1 MIREKT
7 RRLVFAFL
15 ILILVLGLVG
25 CNSGAISLKP
35 GEQTVVTRLVHDRNG
50 CDPFS
55 GLPNAM
61 QGGKGA
67 KDNKV
72 PVHITTT
79 KDGKQYFKL
88 SFDGYTNVNYDEHIL
103 TGRGDG
109 GSDLDLS
116 ETATTVI
123 EPFEV
128 RGEIDGD
135 IEPIEIKIHYT
146 YETANSGVLIDE
158 DIVLHGTGTFPWK
171 KYLKQLELH
180 VHWNYVLNAPNY
192 PGTGISKGNVEA
204 YQYYIFDLPETVS
217 NQQGLLT
224 SSKIA
229 TKADKD
235 AGETGVTIPEAL
247 AIILIGGGAALAGA
261 GAGGSGGGSGGDGDS
276 KNGKKSRYKMCL
288 KKDFGDAIRYDVQP
302 VTVYARIVEI
312 TPEGEEIDRPDL
324 STAIELFSGGGLKV
338 ESTAMAGNYMGALV
352 CAESVSGR
360 QNPDSG
366 VLSIRFSGEGGSFQN
381 DVTFRLIGKPYLTFP
396 EQGQYLTMTL
406 PMLLGDGELY
416 ETPFLLHDFME
427 KPVTVKAEV
436 AEGAPLACTIEETG
450 ENQYLLK
457 VRNNSVKP
465 EGPQATKQMTS
476 IGLRAENEQE
486 LAEESLN
493 VELYPE
499 GLSIREVKM
508 DENGRVLIGTFDNED
523 TEEFGDVRPTGF
535 VLDFVVPVPSEQG
548 GYKVK
553 VLQPEEFSPTF
564 AGLQGTD
571 ERTKHLA
578 EKFKYTITEVAGNL
592 KEYKFAPQEALVE
605 EEGKPYN
612 VTLPI
617 SCPYGEREYKLELP
631 LRLLGGGP
639 GPMAGWDA
647 EFALM
652 KRIVS
657 RVGGISP
664 DVARVLR
671 ENGRKMSTAELRLIN
686 KRICHDAIIYYTNDA
701 AGYEK
706 IAAELDSLI
715 TYAEWIK
722 WVGDQA
728 FSYLI
733 STYYGETVD
742 AILSPAKDI
751 FASFLGEAIGTLA
764 LGEKFDFET
773 LEVGKNINTAFDNL
787 ITNAFDEQ
795 MGKKLNYKQVCAV
808 VGGFLIWK
816 MAKNL
821 YDNIDQDGKID
832 LYGAITATTT
842 DLTAMGLKSIAG
854 KFFDKALKSKA
865 VQKNLNKPLGRWLQ
879 DLLPDTSLVK
889 WKNSNEYDLLNFSK
903 SEIFKK
909 YLEELFGEG
918 LAKVTEIDMEAMK
931 GFTEIMSGN
940 SIESTLDLGAWP
952 EVRWTTVITGKDGQ
966 TDVYAVSVN
975 LGPES
980 LGKLCDY
987 LFAQLFGEISLP
999 QEAKTP
1005 PADPPFYPQG
1015 EQA

>member
-1 MIREKT
+1 MLLFT
-7 RRLVFAFL
+7 
-15 ILILVLGLVG
+15 LGLVG
-25 CNSGAISLKP
+25 CNTDAISLKP
-35 GEQTVVTRLVHDRNG
+35 GEQTVVTRLVHDKNG
-50 CDPFS
+50 REPVS

-61 QGGKGA
+61 QAGKGA

-72 PVHITTT
+72 PVHITTG

-88 SFDGYTNVNYDEHIL
+88 SFDGYTNHYYDERIFP
-103 TGRGDG
+103 GRGPDG
-109 GSDLDLS
+109 TDLDLS
-116 ETATTVI
+116 QSATHVI
-123 EPFEV
+123 APFEV

-146 YETANSGVLIDE
+146 YSSAESGVLIDE
-158 DIVLHGTGTFPWK
+158 DIMLHGTGVFQWK
-171 KYLKQLELH
+171 KYLGQLELH
-180 VHWNYVLNAPNY
+180 VTWNYVMNASNY
-192 PGTGISKGNVEA
+192 HGNMSKGNVEKRD
-204 YQYYIFDLPETVS
+204 YYIFDLPDNVV
-217 NQQGLLT
+217 NQDGVLT

-229 TKADKD
+229 TRADKD
-235 AGETGVTIPEAL
+235 AGEAGVTVPEAL

-261 GAGGSGGGSGGDGDS
+261 GAGGSGGGSGNGEDGG
-276 KNGKKSRYKMCL
+276 GKKGKRSRYKMCL

-324 STAIELFSGGGLKV
+324 TAAIELFSGGGLKV
-338 ESTAMAGNYMGALV
+338 ESTAMAGNYLGALV

-476 IGLRAENEQE
+476 IGIRAENEQE

-664 DVARVLR
+664 EVARVLR

-918 LAKVTEIDMEAMK
+918 LTKVTEIDMEAMK